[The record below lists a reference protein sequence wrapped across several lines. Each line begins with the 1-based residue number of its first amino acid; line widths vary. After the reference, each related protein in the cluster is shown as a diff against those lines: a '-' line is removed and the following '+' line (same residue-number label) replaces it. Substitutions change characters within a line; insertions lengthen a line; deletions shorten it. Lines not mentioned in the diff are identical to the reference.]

1 MALAASLKSVL
12 ESLPDDWSN
21 IELDLR
27 IADERRYVES
37 CTLLTVC
44 DAKPY
49 SKNDWHWRISIAH
62 RFGNAASADAV
73 LSAFTMLDESGIEGE
88 FEIVEVRSGLVP
100 ETRGWGRPESVRRE
114 FRQIFSQ

>member
-1 MALAASLKSVL
+1 MALAESLQSVL
-12 ESLPDDWSN
+12 ESLPDDWST

-49 SKNDWHWRISIAH
+49 SQHDWHWLIQIAH
-62 RFGNAASADAV
+62 RFGHAAAAEAV
-73 LSAFTMLDESGIEGE
+73 LSAFKMLDDSGIEGE
-88 FEIVEVRSGLVP
+88 FVVRDVRSGLVP
-100 ETRGWGRPESVRRE
+100 VTHGWGRPESIRRE
-114 FRQIFSQ
+114 FRRIHAQ